1 MTSPLDNPAEETAG
15 PAVPSHDQLDRSLV
29 GGVAW
34 TAGVKWL
41 SQILT
46 WPATFIVVRLLAP
59 EDYGIVAMGSV
70 YIGLV
75 NLVNEFGLGSAII
88 KDRALTDRQIAQING
103 LCVLFGFAGFSVTIA
118 AAYPLAVF
126 YHTPAV
132 RFVVIAL
139 SINFFITSLKTVP
152 LSLLQRDFEF
162 RRSAINEA
170 AGAIVQSTALV
181 LFAFLGFKYWSLVI
195 AFLLSSLTTTVLSY
209 VQRPHAIA
217 WPVTKEIK
225 SAITF
230 GGHLVGSR
238 IGWYLYTNADFFI
251 VGSVLGQV
259 ALGAYSFGW
268 TFATAPLEKVT
279 SLIGRVSPP
288 IFSAVQNESAALRR
302 YVASLTSGI
311 VLLTVPAG
319 IGLALVT
326 RDFVVV
332 ALGDRWLAAVDPLRL
347 LALFAAARS
356 VVPVISQAGTNI
368 GLAKEVMYNSIA
380 SAIVMPLAFLI
391 GSHWGT
397 SGVAAAWLVAYPVVA
412 LPLFR
417 AVFKRIE
424 MRVPQY
430 LRALWPAVSSTAV
443 MIPAVLLAKFT
454 LTGWPAVARLAVE
467 VVAGAITYI
476 GAVRLLHPAEFLQ
489 AFRMVRGLRDP
500 EPAVT
505 LAASI

>member
-1 MTSPLDNPAEETAG
+1 MTSPLDSASAETARRDG
-15 PAVPSHDQLDRSLV
+15 PSRDQLDRSLL

-88 KDRALTDRQIAQING
+88 KDRELTGRQIAQING

-126 YHTPAV
+126 YHAPAV
-132 RFVVIAL
+132 RWVVIAL

-152 LSLLQRDFEF
+152 LSLLQRDFQF
-162 RRSAINEA
+162 RLSAINEA
-170 AGAIVQSTALV
+170 VGAIVQSTALV
-181 LFAFLGFKYWSLVI
+181 AFAFLGFRYWALVI
-195 AFLLSSLTTTVLSY
+195 AFLLSSLVTTVLSY
-209 VQRPHAIA
+209 VQRPHALA
-217 WPVTKEIK
+217 WPVAKEIK
-225 SAITF
+225 GAITF
-230 GGHLVGSR
+230 GSHLVGSR
-238 IGWYLYTNADFFI
+238 IGWYLYTNADFFV
-251 VGSVLGQV
+251 VGRVLGQT

-302 YVASLTSGI
+302 YVTSLTSGI
-311 VLLTVPAG
+311 ALLTVPAG

-326 RDFVVV
+326 RDFVEV
-332 ALGDRWLAAVDPLRL
+332 ALGDRWLAAVGPLRL

-356 VVPVISQAGTNI
+356 VVPIVSQAGTNI
-368 GLAKEVMYNSIA
+368 GLAREVMYNSIA
-380 SAIVMPLAFLI
+380 SAVVMPLAFLI
-391 GSHWGT
+391 GARWGT

-424 MRVPQY
+424 MGVPQY
-430 LRALWPAVSSTAV
+430 LRALWPAISSTIV
-443 MIPAVLLAKFT
+443 MIPMVLLAQWA
-454 LTGWPAVARLAVE
+454 LNSWPSPARLAAE
-467 VVAGAITYI
+467 VMAGAVAYI
-476 GAVRLLHPAEFLQ
+476 GAVRLLHHAEFLE
-489 AFRMVRGLRDP
+489 AIRMVRGLREP
-500 EPAVT
+500 EDTPLPTPA
-505 LAASI
+505 